1 MDDQRRIWLVTAL
14 MLTGCGALYDPGRAP
29 LRRLTPTEYNRTVA
43 DLYGFDD
50 ADAWPVL
57 ESVDEE
63 EELDDRVW
71 PQSLPPDI
79 AVHGFEGM
87 LDGQVASPYLTER
100 YQSAALVF
108 ARYATH
114 APYFWT
120 CDPSSAPTSEAREA
134 CARASVEKLAARAWR
149 RALTNDE
156 RTRLRASFAANTA
169 AHPLDD
175 AITLTVAGVLSAPQ
189 FLYHVEQATTRDDG
203 REALADWST
212 ASRLSYF
219 LWDSMPDPDLF
230 TAGNDRD
237 LGTPEQVE
245 AQARRMLQSPKA
257 REAVVHFHRQWLELD
272 RVHATRA
279 DLDTYAM
286 RYAPE
291 VYDLTDEEEV
301 QDREEVWSGALLGMR
316 AGMVKEAE
324 LFVERTIFDGEGTL
338 SALLTDHHGYVTEV
352 ESYQGVQTTAAAYN
366 PVEIHD
372 SHVHRMELDDGNL
385 GFQLTLRPA
394 TFPADQRSGLLTLGA
409 VLAGHAHPVHPAP
422 VLRGKFVLEQLTCR
436 QVGQPPEGAEGAAP
450 PDTLDV
456 QSTNR
461 ARTEAAT
468 SASACITCHSDING
482 AGFAFEHYDSM
493 GGWRDVDN
501 GEPVDGSGS
510 ISIPG
515 EGSITF
521 DGPVALGR
529 KLAASRAV
537 HDCYALNWTRY
548 ALGRDLTPSEDA
560 DLVEI
565 QDTFWTSGGNV
576 QELLVAIAR
585 SDLFRT
591 RASTE
596 GH

>member
-1 MDDQRRIWLVTAL
+1 
-14 MLTGCGALYDPGRAP
+14 
-29 LRRLTPTEYNRTVA
+29 
-43 DLYGFDD
+43 
-50 ADAWPVL
+50 
-57 ESVDEE
+57 
-63 EELDDRVW
+63 
-71 PQSLPPDI
+71 
-79 AVHGFEGM
+79 
-87 LDGQVASPYLTER
+87 
-100 YQSAALVF
+100 
-108 ARYATH
+108 
-114 APYFWT
+114 
-120 CDPSSAPTSEAREA
+120 
-134 CARASVEKLAARAWR
+134 
-149 RALTNDE
+149 
-156 RTRLRASFAANTA
+156 
-169 AHPLDD
+169 
-175 AITLTVAGVLSAPQ
+175 
-189 FLYHVEQATTRDDG
+189 
-203 REALADWST
+203 
-212 ASRLSYF
+212 
-219 LWDSMPDPDLF
+219 
-230 TAGNDRD
+230 
-237 LGTPEQVE
+237 
-245 AQARRMLQSPKA
+245 
-257 REAVVHFHRQWLELD
+257 
-272 RVHATRA
+272 
-279 DLDTYAM
+279 
-286 RYAPE
+286 
-291 VYDLTDEEEV
+291 
-301 QDREEVWSGALLGMR
+301 
-316 AGMVKEAE
+316 MVKEAE

-450 PDTLDV
+450 PDTHDV

-468 SASACITCHSDING
+468 AASACITSHADNNG
-482 AGFAFEHYDSM
+482 RLCLRALRFDGRLA
-493 GGWRDVDN
+493 DVDN

-510 ISIPG
+510 ISLPG

-548 ALGRDLTPSEDA
+548 ALGRDLTPGEDA
-560 DLVEI
+560 DLAEI
-565 QDTFWTSGGNV
+565 QDSFWTSGGNV